1 MASIDPDLNR
11 FEVHSG
17 GYGGPSFSVE
27 KDGDV
32 LIFKSYE
39 SGYSLKKTQKIL
51 PTPKE
56 WKIFLDSCDRIRIW
70 EWHPRYEEPGILD
83 GSSWRVI
90 IEKSDKQLDSSGSNK
105 GPDNLNLLFK
115 SLKVLLGGIDFH

>member
-1 MASIDPDLNR
+1 MASIDTDLKR

-27 KDGDV
+27 KDGEV
-32 LIFKSYE
+32 LVYKIFK

-90 IEKSDKQLDSSGSNK
+90 IEKGDKQLVSLPGFEKNVLCRGRTSSPLSSSESRI
-105 GPDNLNLLFK
+105 L
-115 SLKVLLGGIDFH
+115 